1 MIRFAEIISIGD
13 EILSGSTPDTNAHWL
28 TNELTDMSIS
38 VIRRHTISDDKDEI
52 VHAIKSLS
60 AITDIAI
67 LTGGLGPTR
76 DDITKKTITE
86 YFGGNLFFS
95 DEQYQNIII
104 KLKQR
109 NPLIP
114 ASNKEQAF
122 IPDNAEILPNSIGT
136 AAGLLFNDKGRRI
149 YVLPGVPSEMKQIF
163 TQSIKPVLKQ
173 LSQNLFKTLVFR
185 TTGIMESEI
194 VDRIDHG
201 LKNFRDIKVGYYP
214 SVFGVTL
221 KIRLKHDDHRN
232 IETIRAFIFN
242 AIGDYIFAEDNRDLT
257 EVVAGLLI
265 AKGWKLAVAE
275 SCTGG
280 LISHRI
286 TGNPGSSG
294 YFLEGRITYS
304 NESKNQLLGVSLKTI
319 DTYGAVSEET
329 VIEMAEGLKKSSSAH
344 VVLTISG
351 IAGPDGGTAEKPVG
365 TVWICVMT
373 PDRTETRKILFN
385 KSRTL
390 NKAFASQAA
399 LDLLRRN
406 LI

>member
-286 TGNPGSSG
+286 TENPGSSG

-319 DTYGAVSEET
+319 DTYGAVSKET

>member
-76 DDITKKTITE
+76 DDMTKKTITE

-286 TGNPGSSG
+286 TENPGSSG

-344 VVLTISG
+344 VVLSISG